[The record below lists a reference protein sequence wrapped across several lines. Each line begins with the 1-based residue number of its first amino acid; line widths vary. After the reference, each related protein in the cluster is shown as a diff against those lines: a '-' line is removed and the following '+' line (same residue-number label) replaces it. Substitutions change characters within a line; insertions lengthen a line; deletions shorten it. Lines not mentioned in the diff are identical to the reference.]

1 MNFLPPTIWAG
12 SAEDSRAP
20 TSDMFMLHMLFR
32 TLGVAS
38 SRTRL
43 DAWYFKVGR
52 AMGQMGE
59 VLGDMHI

>member
-1 MNFLPPTIWAG
+1 
-12 SAEDSRAP
+12 
-20 TSDMFMLHMLFR
+20 MFMLHMLFR